1 MVKSNKVT
9 GAFSNLLNY
18 LNNTVDSLNNSKFF
32 AGLMII
38 TLNIASKFV
47 TIRLSKSMESYLKF
61 TFSRNIL
68 IFAIAWMGTREIY
81 IACIITFL
89 FIFLMDYILNED
101 SLFCCLPENF
111 TDYHVDLLDNVS
123 DDDIKK
129 AKEVLERAEKQNK
142 MKDESPSQ
150 PSTTQSST
158 NDPMNNK
165 APSTFSWF

>member
-1 MVKSNKVT
+1 MVNSNKVT
-9 GAFSNLLNY
+9 GAFSNLFNY

-129 AKEVLERAEKQNK
+129 AKEVLERAEKQRENK
-142 MKDESPSQ
+142 TKDTQ
-150 PSTTQSST
+150 PTT
-158 NDPMNNK
+158 NDSVNNK